1 MNNESIRKSLEGI
14 ARQNIPENTNLWP
27 RLAARLERKDMRSM
41 NLKWR
46 LVWTILLVLLG
57 LFALTGVAYAFYRYF
72 NNDAGLQSVSN
83 AGLLATVNVTAQPT
97 LNPTATPP
105 SPVTVIGESQTLE
118 GVSLTLSWV
127 YLMDGQQAFGFSA
140 AGLAGG
146 KMLGMPEM
154 GFGRLIPQQYRGAGL
169 DVKDDLQPVTG
180 IYVVNQLVRDAA
192 TFGKTDT
199 LTDVSIS
206 IPLLDGNG
214 QVLNTFRF
222 EVKDELIHAG
232 PFAGGNIYSTVANN
246 LEMDLDWIELSS
258 KTVQAR
264 LCFIPPDGKDW
275 RLVAPTLQLAVDP
288 NQLASTTP
296 ALAAPTMPITDEN
309 GIRCQVATFPVST
322 PAAQIFFLKAAELA
336 TPSGETLQGDWTFN
350 WNQLPG
356 QMQFPGIASL
366 EAAPLGST
374 DIGSDITVTLEKAYA
389 DVFRMVFVVSI
400 KSPQTGLVVSNASI
414 KDASGADLNTGLG
427 ITSQPDDPPGRYTID
442 LEPISEFTPGQF
454 KGELRVEIGSQFG
467 SNSSQSEAHF
477 ALDVPVYPAIVT
489 DPMQTVTANGVEI
502 LLQRIKVTPSFTKAY
517 LCFKKPSQAD
527 WSIGSNS
534 TMKIDEDTGILS
546 YSIFL
551 FDSENVG
558 STPKNPEPGWV
569 SPVQTGRCVA
579 AGFTVGHHGKP
590 ETLSLTIAELEQ
602 SAPDVIPNDQLQAAR
617 KKLLAQGIDMDLVN
631 SSGNGGGGGG
641 PVINSKPVG
650 MTDDQV
656 MQLFN
661 EAMGYYYP
669 GPWIF
674 TVNINP

>member
-1 MNNESIRKSLEGI
+1 
-14 ARQNIPENTNLWP
+14 
-27 RLAARLERKDMRSM
+27 
-41 NLKWR
+41 
-46 LVWTILLVLLG
+46 
-57 LFALTGVAYAFYRYF
+57 
-72 NNDAGLQSVSN
+72 
-83 AGLLATVNVTAQPT
+83 
-97 LNPTATPP
+97 
-105 SPVTVIGESQTLE
+105 
-118 GVSLTLSWV
+118 
-127 YLMDGQQAFGFSA
+127 MDGQQAFGFSA

>member
-1 MNNESIRKSLEGI
+1 MNDESIRKSLEGI

-27 RLAARLERKDMRSM
+27 GLAARLERKDMRSM

-46 LVWTILLVLLG
+46 LVWMILLVLLG

-97 LNPTATPP
+97 SNPTPTPP
-105 SPVTVIGESQTLE
+105 APVTVIGDSQTLE
-118 GVSLTLSWV
+118 GVSLTLSWI

-169 DVKDDLQPVTG
+169 DLKDDLQTVTG
-180 IYVVNQLVRDAA
+180 VYVVNQLVRDAA
-192 TFGKTDT
+192 TFGNTDT
-199 LTDVSIS
+199 HTDVSIS
-206 IPLLDGNG
+206 IPLLDGYG

-222 EVKDELIHAG
+222 VVNDELIHAG

-246 LEMDLDWIELSS
+246 LEMDLDWIKLSS

-296 ALAAPTMPITDEN
+296 APAAPTMPITDEN
-309 GIRCQVATFPVST
+309 GIRCQVATFPVSM

-366 EAAPLGST
+366 EAAPLTTETIS
-374 DIGSDITVTLEKAYA
+374 SDTSVTLEKAYA
-389 DVFRMVFVVSI
+389 DIFRMIFVVSI
-400 KSPQTGLVVSNASI
+400 KSSQAGLVVSSAAL
-414 KDASGADLNTGLG
+414 KDASGADLNTGVG
-427 ITSQPDDPPGRYTID
+427 ITSQQDDPPGRFTVELD
-442 LEPISEFTPGQF
+442 PINEFEFKSGQF
-454 KGELRVEIGSQFG
+454 KGDLTLGIGSQFG
-467 SNSSQSEAHF
+467 SNTSQAHF
-477 ALDVPVYPAIVT
+477 NVDVPVYPAIVT
-489 DPMQTVTANGVEI
+489 DPMQTVSANGVEI

-527 WSIGSNS
+527 WSIGSYS

-551 FDSENVG
+551 FDSDNIG

-590 ETLSLTIAELEQ
+590 EVLTLNIAELEQ
-602 SAPDVIPNDQLQAAR
+602 SASEVNSNDQVQAAR
-617 KKLLAQGIDMDLVN
+617 KKLLAQGIDMDLVT

-641 PVINSKPVG
+641 PVINSKPAG

-661 EAMGYYYP
+661 EAMGYYHP
-669 GPWIF
+669 GPWTF
-674 TVNINP
+674 TVGINP

>member
-1 MNNESIRKSLEGI
+1 MNDESIRKILEAI
-14 ARQNIPENTNLWP
+14 ARENIPDNTNLWP
-27 RLAARLERKDMRSM
+27 SLAARLERKDRQTM

-57 LFALTGVAYAFYRYF
+57 LFALTGVAYAFYRYL

-97 LNPTATPP
+97 SNPTATLPA
-105 SPVTVIGESQTLE
+105 PVTVIGDSQTLE

-146 KMLGMPEM
+146 ETLGMPEM
-154 GFGRLIPQQYRGAGL
+154 GFGGLVPQQYRGAGL
-169 DVKDDLQPVTG
+169 DVKDDVQPATG
-180 IYVVNQLVRDAA
+180 IYVVNQIVRDAA

-199 LTDVSIS
+199 RTDVSID

-222 EVKDELIHAG
+222 AVKDELIHAG

-246 LEMDLDWIELSS
+246 LEMELDWIQLSS

-264 LCFIPPDGKDW
+264 LCFVPPGGKDW
-275 RLVAPTLQLAVDP
+275 RLVVPILQLAADP

-296 ALAAPTMPITDEN
+296 VPASPAMPITDEN

-322 PAAQIFFLKAAELA
+322 PGAQIIFLKAAELT
-336 TPSGETLQGDWTFN
+336 TPAGETLQGDWTFN

-356 QMQFPGIASL
+356 QMQFPGIAPV
-366 EAAPLGST
+366 EPAPPTTENISSNSS
-374 DIGSDITVTLEKAYA
+374 ITLEKAYV
-389 DVFRMVFVVSI
+389 DIFRMVFVVSI
-400 KSPQTGLVVSNASI
+400 KSPQTGLVVSSAAL
-414 KDASGADLNTGLG
+414 KDANGADLNTGVG
-427 ITSQPDDPPGRYTID
+427 ITSQPDDPPGRYTIE
-442 LEPISEFTPGQF
+442 LEPISEFPSGQF
-454 KGELRVEIGSQFG
+454 KGELTVEIGSQFG
-467 SNSSQSEAHF
+467 SNSSQAEAHF
-477 ALDVPVYPAIVT
+477 ALDVPVYPAYVT
-489 DPMQTVTANGVEI
+489 DPMQTVTANGVEM

-517 LCFKKPSQAD
+517 LCFQKPTQAD
-527 WSIGSNS
+527 WGIGSMS
-534 TMKIDEDTGILS
+534 TMQIGEDTGTLYDS
-546 YSIFL
+546 RLL
-551 FDSENVG
+551 FDAPGMGNV
-558 STPKNPEPGWV
+558 PKNPEPDWT
-569 SPVQTGRCVA
+569 SPVQTGRCVT

-590 ETLSLTIAELEQ
+590 EVLTLSIAELEQ
-602 SAPDVIPNDQLQAAR
+602 SAPEVIPNDQLQAVR
-617 KKLLAQGIDMDLVN
+617 KKLLAQGIDMDLVT

-641 PVINSKPVG
+641 PVINSKPAG

-661 EAMGYYYP
+661 EDMGYYYP
-669 GPWIF
+669 GPWNF
-674 TVNINP
+674 TVDINP